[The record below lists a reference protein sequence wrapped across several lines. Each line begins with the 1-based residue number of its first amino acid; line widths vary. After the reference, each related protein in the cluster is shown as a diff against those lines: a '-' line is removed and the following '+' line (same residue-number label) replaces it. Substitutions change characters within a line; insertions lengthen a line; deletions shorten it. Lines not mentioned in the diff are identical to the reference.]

1 MILLYMILFLAAC
14 ADLKSFRIPNRL
26 IVAGYLLGLI
36 YQIIWSDQDAFFLYP
51 IYAFF
56 ILLLT
61 IPLFCM
67 GAIGGGDCKL
77 LSVCAMFTGIVRT
90 IAIGVYAIFA
100 AGAVSVILLA
110 VSRLIFHKKYQNK
123 LHFGIYILIGAIL
136 EHFLG
141 GVPWVSV

>member
-1 MILLYMILFLAAC
+1 MFLLYMILFLAAC

-61 IPLFCM
+61 IPLFCT
-67 GAIGGGDCKL
+67 GTIGGGDCQNNFYRRL
-77 LSVCAMFTGIVRT
+77 CLFGGRSRIC
-90 IAIGVYAIFA
+90 YS
-100 AGAVSVILLA
+100 AGSQPADFPQKIS
-110 VSRLIFHKKYQNK
+110 K
-123 LHFGIYILIGAIL
+123 
-136 EHFLG
+136 
-141 GVPWVSV
+141 